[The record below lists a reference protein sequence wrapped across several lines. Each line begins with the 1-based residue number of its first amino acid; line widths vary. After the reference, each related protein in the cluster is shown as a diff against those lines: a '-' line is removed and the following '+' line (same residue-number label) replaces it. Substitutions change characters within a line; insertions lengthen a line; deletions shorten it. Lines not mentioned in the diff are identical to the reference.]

1 MINSAKRR
9 ILLIEDELKIAEVIE
24 SYLLK
29 EGFDVYICNDGTK
42 AIEVFT
48 QVKPALIIL
57 DLMLPGISGEEICQR
72 VRRISRV
79 PIIMLTAKSDETSIL
94 NGFNIGADD
103 YVTKPF
109 SPRQLIARVIALLRR
124 TEDEVRLLSNIYSFN
139 EGELIVD
146 DLNHE
151 VKKQGEV
158 VSLTNSEYKIL
169 VSMIQYPKK
178 AFSREELV
186 CRALGD
192 DYEGI
197 DRVID
202 THVKN
207 LRQKIESNPREPKY
221 ILTVHGLGYK
231 FGGD

>member
-1 MINSAKRR
+1 MLNSVKKKIMI
-9 ILLIEDELKIAEVIE
+9 IEDEEKIAEVIQ
-24 SYLLK
+24 SYLEK
-29 EGFDVYICNDGTK
+29 EDFEVHICTDGNAAFELFEQINPTL
-42 AIEVFT
+42 V
-48 QVKPALIIL
+48 IL
-57 DLMLPGISGEEICQR
+57 DLMLPGVNGEEICMR
-72 VRRISRV
+72 IRSISRV
-79 PIIMLTAKSDETSIL
+79 PIIILTAKADEQSIL
-94 NGFNIGADD
+94 HGFNIGADD

-109 SPRQLIARVIALLRR
+109 SPRQLVARVIALLRR
-124 TEDEVRLLSNIYSFN
+124 TEEDVRLLSNIYSFN
-139 EGELIVD
+139 DGDLIVD
-146 DLNHE
+146 DLKHE

-207 LRQKIESNPREPKY
+207 LRQKIESNPKEPKY
-221 ILTVHGLGYK
+221 ILTVHGVGYK
-231 FGGD
+231 FGGE

>member
-1 MINSAKRR
+1 MLSLVKKK
-9 ILLIEDELKIAEVIE
+9 ILIIEDEEKIAEVIQ
-24 SYLLK
+24 SYLEK
-29 EGFDVYICNDGTK
+29 ESFEVHICTDGSK
-42 AIEVFT
+42 AIELFE
-48 QVKPALIIL
+48 QVNPTLLIL
-57 DLMLPGISGEEICQR
+57 DLMLPAISGEEICKR
-72 VRRISRV
+72 IRRISRV
-79 PIIMLTAKSDETSIL
+79 PIIMLTAKVDEQSIL

-109 SPRQLIARVIALLRR
+109 SPKQLVARVMALLRR
-124 TEDEVRLLSNIYSFN
+124 TEEDVRLLSNTYSFN
-139 EGELIVD
+139 DGDLEVD
-146 DLNHE
+146 DLKHE
-151 VKKQGEV
+151 VKKQGEI

-207 LRQKIESNPREPKY
+207 LRQKIENNPKEPRY

-231 FGGD
+231 FGGE

>member
-1 MINSAKRR
+1 MPNSTGKK
-9 ILLIEDELKIAEVIE
+9 ILIIEDEAKIAEVIA
-24 SYLLK
+24 SYLK
-29 EGFDVYICNDGTK
+29 REGFEVYICSHGG
-42 AIEVFT
+42 EVLDTFET
-48 QVKPALIIL
+48 INPAVIIL
-57 DLMLPGISGEEICQR
+57 DLMLPGITGEEICQR
-72 VRRISRV
+72 IRRVSRV
-79 PIIMLTAKSDETSIL
+79 PIIMLTAKVDEESIL

-109 SPRQLIARVIALLRR
+109 SPRQLVARVMALLRR
-124 TEDEVRLLSNIYSFN
+124 SEEDVRLLSNIYSFN
-139 EGELIVD
+139 DGDLIVD
-146 DLNHE
+146 DLKHE
-151 VKKQGEV
+151 VKKGGEIIN
-158 VSLTNSEYKIL
+158 LTHSEYKIL

-207 LRQKIESNPREPKY
+207 LRQKIESNPKEPKY
-221 ILTVHGLGYK
+221 ILTVHGIGYK
-231 FGGD
+231 FGGE

>member
-1 MINSAKRR
+1 MLNSVKKK
-9 ILLIEDELKIAEVIE
+9 ILIIEDEEKITEVIQ
-24 SYLLK
+24 SYLEK
-29 EGFDVYICNDGTK
+29 EEFEVHICTDGSAAFELFEQINPTL
-42 AIEVFT
+42 V
-48 QVKPALIIL
+48 IL
-57 DLMLPGISGEEICQR
+57 DLMLPGVNGEEICMR
-72 VRRISRV
+72 LRSISRV
-79 PIIMLTAKSDETSIL
+79 PIIILTAKADEQSIL
-94 NGFNIGADD
+94 HCFNIGADD

-109 SPRQLIARVIALLRR
+109 SPRQLVARVMALLRR
-124 TEDEVRLLSNIYSFN
+124 TEEDVRLLSNIYSFN
-139 EGELIVD
+139 DGDLIVD
-146 DLNHE
+146 DLKHE

-186 CRALGD
+186 CRALGY

-207 LRQKIESNPREPKY
+207 LRQKIESNPKEPKY
-221 ILTVHGLGYK
+221 ILTVHGVGYK
-231 FGGD
+231 FGGE